1 MDKYSIF
8 PQKPDYLQEIFH
20 TKKPIIATLHLKP
33 LPGSPLYQGPGLTEA
48 IDAAL
53 YDARMYKEGGVD
65 GIIIENGGDLPFSKP
80 EDVGYETVAA
90 MTRITDL
97 VRKEYQ
103 IPVGINT
110 LANAAIPALAVA
122 SASESSF
129 IRCNQWVNAYVANEG
144 IIEGAAA
151 KALRYRSMIRA
162 NQIKVFVDVHV
173 KHGSHSIVADRTLMD
188 QTRDAI
194 FFDADVLIAT
204 GSRTGDATPI
214 DEILG
219 IKEHSPLPVII
230 GSGLDPQNVN
240 ELFKVADGAIVGT
253 FFKRNAYWWEPV
265 ELDRVKKLM
274 DQVANFR

>member
-80 EDVGYETVAA
+80 GDVGYETVAA

-122 SASESSF
+122 SASEASF